1 MVQQLNMNK
10 KNKQI
15 IISIVCILIGTLI
28 GTITYAIFLYFRI
41 AIFGW
46 NLGLIFAPLVAGYVE
61 TYLANKFLG
70 QNVGAISAF
79 ILFINTTFYSFILKN
94 PTLNWNLITFFSI
107 IIILQAAFPT
117 LINYILLVVGG
128 SIVSK
133 LIKTVKNITKKIKHT
148 IENRPIFF
156 WDSSSDEIQTNVI
169 PYFDE
174 DESNEKLNSL
184 NFFFMTSSDANT
196 RKHKI
201 LKYYQRNLILE
212 KDKHLIKIDPEKLEL
227 KYLTMI
233 KEGKDE
239 VLIKLAE
246 DIKNDGGN
254 GILDLSINYNLI
266 GIGGEDIQITAMGM
280 GVYIK

>member
-1 MVQQLNMNK
+1 MVQQLNMNN

-15 IISIVCILIGTLI
+15 IIAIVCILIGTLI

-70 QNVGAISAF
+70 RNVGAISAF

-107 IIILQAAFPT
+107 IVILQAAFPT
-117 LINYILLVVGG
+117 LINYILLVVCGG
-128 SIVSK
+128 IVSK
-133 LIKTVKNITKKIKHT
+133 LIKTVENITKKIKHT
-148 IENRPIFF
+148 IKNRPIFF

-201 LKYYQRNLILE
+201 LKYYQRNIILE
-212 KDKHLIKIDPEKLEL
+212 KDKHLINIDPEKLEL

-254 GILDLSINYNLI
+254 GILDLSMNYNLI
-266 GIGGEDIQITAMGM
+266 GLGGEDIQITAMGI

>member
-15 IISIVCILIGTLI
+15 IISIICILIGTLI

-94 PTLNWNLITFFSI
+94 PTLNWNLITFFSV

-133 LIKTVKNITKKIKHT
+133 LIKTVKNITKKIKHA

-156 WDSSSDEIQTNVI
+156 WDSSSDEIQTNII

-184 NFFFMTSSDANT
+184 KFFFMTSSDANT

-201 LKYYQRNLILE
+201 LKYYQRNVILE

-239 VLIKLAE
+239 VLIKLVE